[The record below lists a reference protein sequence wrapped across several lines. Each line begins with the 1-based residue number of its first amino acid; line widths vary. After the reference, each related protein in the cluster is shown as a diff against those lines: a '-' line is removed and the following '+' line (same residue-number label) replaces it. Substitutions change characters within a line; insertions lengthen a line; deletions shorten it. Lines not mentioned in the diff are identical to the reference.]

1 MVNRMKKI
9 LIIEDDKSIA
19 MLEKDY
25 LEINDFEV
33 VIEDKG
39 QEDKVMELVKDA
51 NLVILDLMLPQ
62 NDGFHLC
69 KLIRAKYEI
78 PIIIISAKDSDFDKV
93 RGLGLGAD
101 DYMTKPFSPNE
112 LIARVK
118 ANINRYDRL
127 TSKNEIDTIEVKSMI
142 IDRTRKKVSIDNRE
156 IVLTPKEYQILVLLF
171 ENRGRIFSK
180 EDIFNKIWN
189 EDSFGDINTI
199 SVHIRRIREKLE
211 KDPSNPEY
219 IETIWGVGYRGN

>member
-1 MVNRMKKI
+1 
-9 LIIEDDKSIA
+9 
-19 MLEKDY
+19 
-25 LEINDFEV
+25 
-33 VIEDKG
+33 
-39 QEDKVMELVKDA
+39 
-51 NLVILDLMLPQ
+51 
-62 NDGFHLC
+62 
-69 KLIRAKYEI
+69 
-78 PIIIISAKDSDFDKV
+78 
-93 RGLGLGAD
+93 
-101 DYMTKPFSPNE
+101 
-112 LIARVK
+112 
-118 ANINRYDRL
+118 
-127 TSKNEIDTIEVKSMI
+127 MI

>member
-1 MVNRMKKI
+1 MKKV

-19 MLEKDY
+19 LLEKDY
-25 LEINDFEV
+25 LEINEFEV
-33 VIEDKG
+33 VIENKG
-39 QEDKVMELVKDA
+39 NEKNVLELIKDV
-51 NLVILDLMLPQ
+51 NLIILDLMLPE
-62 NDGFHLC
+62 NDGFYLC
-69 KLIRAKYEI
+69 KLIRSKYEI

-118 ANINRYDRL
+118 ANINRYERL
-127 TSKNEIDTIEVKSMI
+127 TSMNKSDTIEVKGMI
-142 IDRTRKKVSIDNRE
+142 IDKIRKKVIINSNE
-156 IVLTPKEYQILVLLF
+156 IVLTPKEYQILLLLF

-180 EDIFNKIWN
+180 EDIFDKIWK
-189 EDSFGDINTI
+189 EESYGDINTI

-211 KDPSNPEY
+211 RDPSNPEY